1 MRNLGDGST
10 ATGTTPLLKGDNDQI
25 GVYRNIQK
33 GDKDQRR
40 VSRGK
45 KHPVCKWKKREKW
58 NAIATLASVKKSCYL
73 QPLDGDSIG
82 PLTLEYSTV

>member
-45 KHPVCKWKKREKW
+45 KHPVCKWKKREK
-58 NAIATLASVKKSCYL
+58 
-73 QPLDGDSIG
+73 
-82 PLTLEYSTV
+82 